1 MIVAEVLRALFVD
14 IHRISA
20 HVFVV
25 GVTAV
30 LIIVVGVRVVIVVV
44 VVVVIVVVVAVAVV
58 IAAVI
63 VATVPSRIS
72 VVRPTVINDCGTV
85 PSTVPTA
92 VSPAA
97 APAAHHGT
105 DSDSGAEANNAR
117 GNHGARGVGVCRD
130 YVRVAIDDRRVIFRD
145 VDNLGICGLDD
156 NHLWRLLYHRNLRRS
171 F

>member
-1 MIVAEVLRALFVD
+1 MIFAEVLRALFVD

-44 VVVVIVVVVAVAVV
+44 VVVVVVVIVVVVAVAVV
-58 IAAVI
+58 IAAVV

-92 VSPAA
+92 VSTDA
-97 APAAHHGT
+97 AP
-105 DSDSGAEANNAR
+105 
-117 GNHGARGVGVCRD
+117 
-130 YVRVAIDDRRVIFRD
+130 
-145 VDNLGICGLDD
+145 
-156 NHLWRLLYHRNLRRS
+156 
-171 F
+171 